1 MEEPCP
7 GRGRQLLRL
16 VGGEEKDTGKKRHC
30 GREHNFSII
39 VNKESLKSKLKSK
52 EGLCLLNSN

>member
-16 VGGEEKDTGKKRHC
+16 VGGEEKDTGKKDTV
-30 GREHNFSII
+30 EESII
-39 VNKESLKSKLKSK
+39 SA
-52 EGLCLLNSN
+52 

>member
-16 VGGEEKDTGKKRHC
+16 VGGEEDTGQKDTVK
-30 GREHNFSII
+30 EHNFSII

-52 EGLCLLNSN
+52 EGICLLNSN